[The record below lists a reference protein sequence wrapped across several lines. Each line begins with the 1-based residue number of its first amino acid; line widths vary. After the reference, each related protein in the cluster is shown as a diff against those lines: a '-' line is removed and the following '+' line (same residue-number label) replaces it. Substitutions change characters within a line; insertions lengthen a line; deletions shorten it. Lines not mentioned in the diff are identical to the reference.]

1 MTATRQI
8 EEGGERQLTGCLF
21 HHGQQRTGT
30 QRMNALSEK
39 PKRSASLGTPEAYD
53 PELLL
58 NSLMDRLHLSDDGA
72 LAQRLRM
79 DKRLLGK
86 IRERRLQI
94 SGSMLMQMQEATGIE
109 IVDLRRI
116 LGDRRNMGRMACKA
130 EQRK

>member
-1 MTATRQI
+1 
-8 EEGGERQLTGCLF
+8 
-21 HHGQQRTGT
+21 
-30 QRMNALSEK
+30 MNALSEK